1 MGVGCDTGANDS
13 SWHPRIY
20 RPTVARRIY
29 WLKHYYFG
37 SDLTEA
43 LKIEVED
50 LNKKITSIIGLIM
63 VVQDTIDYVQAQ
75 NAELL

>member
-1 MGVGCDTGANDS
+1 MVETL
-13 SWHPRIY
+13 I
-20 RPTVARRIY
+20 
-29 WLKHYYFG
+29 YFG